1 MPGEDRTATIIR
13 RSLPD
18 QFLLDCNVQGVT
30 LSVESMQQWRR
41 LKGSMQEP
49 VTQSMV
55 VLMGPVMND
64 LRATSYWIQTDL
76 SQIWAFKSVLS
87 PRGELNVKVA
97 MLPIRTSSPC

>member
-1 MPGEDRTATIIR
+1 M
-13 RSLPD
+13 L
-18 QFLLDCNVQGVT
+18 
-30 LSVESMQQWRR
+30 SMQKWRQ

-49 VTQSMV
+49 VAQSMV

-64 LRATSYWIQTDL
+64 LGATSFWIQTGL
-76 SQIWAFKSVLS
+76 SQIWAFKSVVS